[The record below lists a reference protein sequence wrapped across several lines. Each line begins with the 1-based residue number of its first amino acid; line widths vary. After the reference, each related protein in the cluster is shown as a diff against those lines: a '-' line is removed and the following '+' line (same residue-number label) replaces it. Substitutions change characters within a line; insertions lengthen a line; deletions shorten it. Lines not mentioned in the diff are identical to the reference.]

1 MEEMRAGDELSD
13 IYIHIYMYI
22 NIYICVYAHICL
34 RIYKHTCVPMFVCN
48 FYFNFLGTESCCVA
62 HANLKPLEHWGI
74 RMFYRDQ
81 LDLLKDTRFAWTE
94 K

>member
-1 MEEMRAGDELSD
+1 
-13 IYIHIYMYI
+13 
-22 NIYICVYAHICL
+22 
-34 RIYKHTCVPMFVCN
+34 MFVCN
-48 FYFNFLGTESCCVA
+48 FYFKFLGKESCCVA
-62 HANLKPLEHWGI
+62 HANLKLSVLLPQPLEHWGI